1 MAVYGH
7 GNKREKRGKRAGFC
21 CENVGATATLLESN
35 KEREQHSTT
44 QLLVTTY
51 KKPQHSKNFNFFII
65 NIIIA

>member
-7 GNKREKRGKRAGFC
+7 GKKREKRGKRAGFC

-51 KKPQHSKNFNFFII
+51 KKPQHSKKCTFII